1 MGRIMKKTGSRILTR
16 ALPIAA
22 MAFATLLTTGNP
34 ASAAG
39 LGCSGYGCDG
49 WDPGPVSWDSGPDTD
64 ATATVDGYATVGL
77 RSGKK
82 DGRWYGWARTA
93 TRYYKY
99 GVWIDRSTDGGRTW
113 DGLRGYQHRD
123 GGDVYTPMSYW
134 PDGTWL
140 RACVNVE
147 GIELKCTKWVS

>member
-1 MGRIMKKTGSRILTR
+1 MRTTTKSGVLRGRLLPAA
-16 ALPIAA
+16 AL
-22 MAFATLLTTGNP
+22 AFAALAVTTSP

-39 LGCSGYGCDG
+39 LPCSGYACDN
-49 WDPGPVSWDSGPDTD
+49 WDPNTVSWDSGPTTD
-64 ATATVDGYATVGL
+64 ATATVRGFATVEL

-93 TRYYKY
+93 TTYYKY

-113 DGLRGYQHRD
+113 DGTRGYVHAD
-123 GGDVYTPMSYW
+123 GGQEYTSMSYW

-147 GIELKCTKWVS
+147 GIELKCTGWVS